1 MTVKEHLTVGRG
13 VEAINALV
21 NSFQDSQEFS
31 PELVADMAEVV
42 SADVQV
48 RDYLL
53 GLPLE
58 LSIADSIRFAE
69 TIIPLV
75 EEKHRTPW
83 YAVLSAYHYENGDTP
98 TAYLA
103 LTECLKLAPE
113 YSLAKLLNRVFGA
126 GWPAP
131 AFASMRNELH
141 PKVVEAIAENAESL
155 ISPIE

>member
-1 MTVKEHLTVGRG
+1 MTVKENLTVGRG
-13 VEAINALV
+13 VESINALV

-42 SADVQV
+42 SADIQV

-53 GLPLE
+53 GLPLT
-58 LSIADSIRFAE
+58 LSVKDSIRFAE
-69 TIIPLV
+69 AIIPLV
-75 EEKHRTPW
+75 DEKHRTPW

-98 TAYLA
+98 SAFLA
-103 LTECLKLAPE
+103 LIECQKLAPD
-113 YSLAKLLNRVFGA
+113 YSLAKLLDRVFRA

-141 PKVVEAIAENAESL
+141 PKVVATVQESANDL

>member
-1 MTVKEHLTVGRG
+1 MTVKTNLTVGRG

-21 NSFQDSQEFS
+21 HSFQDSQEFS

-42 SADVQV
+42 SADIQV

-58 LSIADSIRFAE
+58 LSVTDSIRFAE
-69 TIIPLV
+69 AIIPLV

-83 YAVLSAYHYENGDTP
+83 YAILSAYHYENGDTP
-98 TAYLA
+98 SAFLA
-103 LTECLKLAPE
+103 LIECQKLAPD
-113 YSLAKLLNRVFGA
+113 YSLANLLDRVYKA

-141 PKVVEAIAENAESL
+141 PKVKATLDESAENL

>member
-21 NSFQDSQEFS
+21 NSFQDAQEFS

-42 SADVQV
+42 SADLQV
-48 RDYLL
+48 RDYLM
-53 GLPLE
+53 GLPLT
-58 LSIADSIRFAE
+58 LSVMDSIRFAE
-69 TIIPLV
+69 AIIPLV
-75 EEKHRTPW
+75 EEKHRAPW

-98 TAYLA
+98 SAFLS
-103 LTECLKLAPE
+103 LIECQKLSPD
-113 YSLAKLLNRVFGA
+113 YSLANLLDRVYKA

-141 PKVVEAIAENAESL
+141 PKVLVAISETAESL

>member
-1 MTVKEHLTVGRG
+1 MTVKENLTIGRG

-42 SADVQV
+42 SADIQV

-53 GLPLE
+53 GLPLT
-58 LSIADSIRFAE
+58 LSVKDSIRFAE
-69 TIIPLV
+69 AIIPLV

-98 TAYLA
+98 SAFLA
-103 LTECLKLAPE
+103 LIECKKLTPD
-113 YSLAKLLNRVFGA
+113 YSLANLLDRVYKA

-141 PKVVEAIAENAESL
+141 PKVVATVQESANDL

>member
-1 MTVKEHLTVGRG
+1 MTVKESLTVGRG
-13 VEAINALV
+13 VEAINALIH
-21 NSFQDSQEFS
+21 SFQDSQEFS

-42 SADVQV
+42 SADIQV

-58 LSIADSIRFAE
+58 LSVKDSIRFAE

-83 YAVLSAYHYENGDTP
+83 YAILSAYHYENGDTP
-98 TAYLA
+98 SAFLA
-103 LTECLKLAPE
+103 LIECQKLAPD
-113 YSLAKLLNRVFGA
+113 YSLANLLDRVYKA

-141 PKVVEAIAENAESL
+141 PKVKATLDESAENL

>member
-1 MTVKEHLTVGRG
+1 MTVKEQLTVGRG

-21 NSFQDSQEFS
+21 NSFQDAQEFS

-42 SADVQV
+42 SADIQV

-58 LSIADSIRFAE
+58 LSVQDSIRFAE

-83 YAVLSAYHYENGDTP
+83 YAILSAYHYENGDTP
-98 TAYLA
+98 
-103 LTECLKLAPE
+103 
-113 YSLAKLLNRVFGA
+113 S
-126 GWPAP
+126 
-131 AFASMRNELH
+131 AF
-141 PKVVEAIAENAESL
+141 
-155 ISPIE
+155 

>member
-42 SADVQV
+42 SADLQV
-48 RDYLL
+48 RDYLM

-58 LSIADSIRFAE
+58 LSVQDSIRFAE
-69 TIIPLV
+69 AIIPLV
-75 EEKHRTPW
+75 EEKHRAPW
-83 YAVLSAYHYENGDTP
+83 YAVLSAYHFENGDTP
-98 TAYLA
+98 TAFLS
-103 LTECLKLAPE
+103 LIECRKLAPD
-113 YSLAKLLNRVFGA
+113 YSLANLLDRVFKA
-126 GWPAP
+126 GWPKE
-131 AFASMRNELH
+131 AFASMRDELH
-141 PKVVEAIAENAESL
+141 PKVKTAISETAENL

>member
-1 MTVKEHLTVGRG
+1 MTVKENLTVGRG
-13 VEAINALV
+13 VECLNALI
-21 NSFQDSQEFS
+21 NSFKDSQEFS

-42 SADVQV
+42 SADIQV

-58 LSIADSIRFAE
+58 LSVQDSIRFAE

-98 TAYLA
+98 SAFLA
-103 LTECLKLAPE
+103 LIECQKLAPD
-113 YSLAKLLNRVFGA
+113 YSLAKLLDRVFKA

-141 PKVVEAIAENAESL
+141 PKVKATISETADDF

>member
-1 MTVKEHLTVGRG
+1 MTVKENLTVGRG
-13 VEAINALV
+13 VESINALV

-42 SADVQV
+42 SADIQV

-53 GLPLE
+53 GLPLT
-58 LSIADSIRFAE
+58 LSVQDSIRFAE
-69 TIIPLV
+69 TVIPLV
-75 EEKHRTPW
+75 EEKHRAPW
-83 YAVLSAYHYENGDTP
+83 YAVLSAYHYENGDT
-98 TAYLA
+98 ASGFLA
-103 LTECLKLAPE
+103 LTECQKLAPD
-113 YSLAKLLNRVFGA
+113 YSLAKLLDRVFRA

-141 PKVVEAIAENAESL
+141 PKVVENLQESAENL

>member
-1 MTVKEHLTVGRG
+1 MTVKESLTVGRG
-13 VEAINALV
+13 VEALNALI

-42 SADVQV
+42 SADLQV
-48 RDYLL
+48 RDYLM

-58 LSIADSIRFAE
+58 LSVQDSIRFAE
-69 TIIPLV
+69 AIIPLV
-75 EEKHRTPW
+75 EEKHRAPW

-103 LTECLKLAPE
+103 LTECQKLAPE
-113 YSLAKLLNRVFGA
+113 YSLAKLLTRVYGA

-131 AFASMRNELH
+131 AFASMRDELH
-141 PKVVEAIAENAESL
+141 PKVKATLDETANDF

>member
-1 MTVKEHLTVGRG
+1 MTVKESLTVGRG
-13 VEAINALV
+13 VEAINALIH
-21 NSFQDSQEFS
+21 SFQDSQEFS

-42 SADVQV
+42 SADIQV

-58 LSIADSIRFAE
+58 LSVKDSIRFAE

-83 YAVLSAYHYENGDTP
+83 YAILSAYHYENGDTP
-98 TAYLA
+98 SAFLS
-103 LTECLKLAPE
+103 LIECKKLSPD
-113 YSLAKLLNRVFGA
+113 YSLANLLDRVYKA

-141 PKVVEAIAENAESL
+141 PKVKATLDESAENL

>member
-1 MTVKEHLTVGRG
+1 MTVKTNLTVGRG
-13 VEAINALV
+13 VECINALV

-42 SADVQV
+42 SADIQV

-58 LSIADSIRFAE
+58 LSVKDSIAFAE

-75 EEKHRTPW
+75 DEKHRAPW

-98 TAYLA
+98 SAFLA
-103 LTECLKLAPE
+103 LIECQKLAPD
-113 YSLAKLLNRVFGA
+113 YSLANLLDRVFKA

-141 PKVVEAIAENAESL
+141 PKVKAMLDETAENL

>member
-1 MTVKEHLTVGRG
+1 MTVKENLTVGRG
-13 VEAINALV
+13 VESINALV

-42 SADVQV
+42 SADIQV

-53 GLPLE
+53 GLPLT
-58 LSIADSIRFAE
+58 LSVKDSIRFAE
-69 TIIPLV
+69 AIIPLV
-75 EEKHRTPW
+75 DEKHRTPW

-98 TAYLA
+98 SAFLA
-103 LTECLKLAPE
+103 LIECQKLAPD
-113 YSLAKLLNRVFGA
+113 YSLAKLLDRVFRA

-141 PKVVEAIAENAESL
+141 PKVVEMLGETAENL

>member
-1 MTVKEHLTVGRG
+1 MTVKENLTVGR
-13 VEAINALV
+13 VDESLNALI
-21 NSFQDSQEFS
+21 NSFKDNQEFA

-42 SADVQV
+42 SADLQV
-48 RDYLL
+48 RDYLM

-58 LSIADSIRFAE
+58 LSVMDSIRFAE
-69 TIIPLV
+69 AIIPLV

-103 LTECLKLAPE
+103 LTECQKLAPD
-113 YSLAKLLNRVFGA
+113 YSLAKLLTRVYGA

-131 AFASMRNELH
+131 AFASMRDELH
-141 PKVVEAIAENAESL
+141 PKVKATISETADNL

>member
-1 MTVKEHLTVGRG
+1 MTVKESLTVGRG

-31 PELVADMAEVV
+31 PELIADMAEVV
-42 SADVQV
+42 SADLAT
-48 RDYLL
+48 RDYLM

-58 LSIADSIRFAE
+58 LSVQDSIRFAE
-69 TIIPLV
+69 AIIPLV
-75 EEKHRTPW
+75 EEKHRAPF

-98 TAYLA
+98 TAVLS
-103 LTECLKLAPE
+103 LIECQKLAPE
-113 YSLAKLLNRVFGA
+113 YALAKLLNRVYGA

-131 AFASMRNELH
+131 AFASMRDELH
-141 PKVVEAIAENAESL
+141 PKVQADLAERKDDL

>member
-1 MTVKEHLTVGRG
+1 MTVKENLTVGRG

-21 NSFQDSQEFS
+21 NSFQDAQEFS

-42 SADVQV
+42 SADIQV

-58 LSIADSIRFAE
+58 LSVKDSIRFAE
-69 TIIPLV
+69 AIIPLV
-75 EEKHRTPW
+75 EEKHRAPW
-83 YAVLSAYHYENGDTP
+83 YAVLSAYHYENGDTEL
-98 TAYLA
+98 AYLA
-103 LTECLKLAPE
+103 LTECQKLAPE
-113 YSLAKLLNRVFGA
+113 YSLAKLLNRVYGA

-141 PKVVEAIAENAESL
+141 PKVKAMLDETHENV

>member
-1 MTVKEHLTVGRG
+1 MTVKTNLTVGRG
-13 VEAINALV
+13 VECINALV

-42 SADVQV
+42 SADIQV

-58 LSIADSIRFAE
+58 LSVKDSIAFAE

-75 EEKHRTPW
+75 DEKHRAPW

-98 TAYLA
+98 SAFLA
-103 LTECLKLAPE
+103 LIECQKLAPD
-113 YSLAKLLNRVFGA
+113 YSLANLLDRVFKA

-131 AFASMRNELH
+131 AFANMRNELH
-141 PKVVEAIAENAESL
+141 PKVKAMLDDTAENL

>member
-1 MTVKEHLTVGRG
+1 MTVKTNLTVGRG

-42 SADVQV
+42 SADIQV

-58 LSIADSIRFAE
+58 LSVTDSIRFAE
-69 TIIPLV
+69 AIIPLV

-83 YAVLSAYHYENGDTP
+83 YAILSAYHYENGDTP
-98 TAYLA
+98 SAFLA
-103 LTECLKLAPE
+103 LIECQKLAPD
-113 YSLAKLLNRVFGA
+113 YSLANLLDRVYKA

-141 PKVVEAIAENAESL
+141 PKVKATLDESAENL

>member
-1 MTVKEHLTVGRG
+1 MTVKEHLTIGRG

-42 SADVQV
+42 SADIQV

-53 GLPLE
+53 GLPIE
-58 LSIADSIRFAE
+58 LSVTDSIRFAE
-69 TIIPLV
+69 AIIPLV

-83 YAVLSAYHYENGDTP
+83 YAILSAYHYENGDTP
-98 TAYLA
+98 SAFLA
-103 LTECLKLAPE
+103 LIECQKLAPD
-113 YSLAKLLNRVFGA
+113 YSLANLLDRVYKA

-141 PKVVEAIAENAESL
+141 PKVKATLDESAENL

>member
-1 MTVKEHLTVGRG
+1 MTVKEHLTIGRG

-42 SADVQV
+42 SADLAT
-48 RDYLL
+48 RDYLM

-58 LSIADSIRFAE
+58 LSIQDSIRFAE

-75 EEKHRTPW
+75 EEKHRTPF

-98 TAYLA
+98 SAFLS
-103 LTECLKLAPE
+103 LIECQKLAPE
-113 YSLAKLLNRVFGA
+113 YSLAKLLDRVFKA
-126 GWPAP
+126 GWPAQ
-131 AFASMRNELH
+131 AWASMRNELH
-141 PKVVEAIAENAESL
+141 PKVQADLAERKDDL

>member
-1 MTVKEHLTVGRG
+1 MTVKENLTVGRG

-21 NSFQDSQEFS
+21 KSFQDSQEFS

-42 SADVQV
+42 SADIQV

-58 LSIADSIRFAE
+58 LSVQDSIRFAE
-69 TIIPLV
+69 TVIPLV
-75 EEKHRTPW
+75 EEKHRAPW

-103 LTECLKLAPE
+103 LTECQKLAPD
-113 YSLAKLLNRVFGA
+113 YSLANLLNRVYGA

-141 PKVVEAIAENAESL
+141 PKVKAMLDETHENV

>member
-1 MTVKEHLTVGRG
+1 MTVKENLTIGRG

-42 SADVQV
+42 SADIQV

-53 GLPLE
+53 GLPLT
-58 LSIADSIRFAE
+58 LSVKDSVRFAE
-69 TIIPLV
+69 AIIPLV

-98 TAYLA
+98 SAFLSLIECKK
-103 LTECLKLAPE
+103 LTPD
-113 YSLAKLLNRVFGA
+113 YSLANLLDRVYKA

-141 PKVVEAIAENAESL
+141 PKVVATVQESANDL

>member
-1 MTVKEHLTVGRG
+1 MTVKENLTVGRG
-13 VEAINALV
+13 VESINALV

-42 SADVQV
+42 SADIQV

-58 LSIADSIRFAE
+58 LSVQDSIRFAE

-98 TAYLA
+98 SAFLA
-103 LTECLKLAPE
+103 LIECQKLVPD
-113 YSLAKLLNRVFGA
+113 YSLANLLDRVFRA
-126 GWPAP
+126 GWPVQ
-131 AFASMRNELH
+131 AFANMRNELH
-141 PKVVEAIAENAESL
+141 PKVVEMLAESAENL

>member
-21 NSFQDSQEFS
+21 NSFQDAQEFS

-42 SADVQV
+42 SADLQV
-48 RDYLL
+48 RDYLM
-53 GLPLE
+53 GLPLT
-58 LSIADSIRFAE
+58 LSVMDSIRFAE
-69 TIIPLV
+69 AIIPLV

-98 TAYLA
+98 SAFLA
-103 LTECLKLAPE
+103 LIECQKLAPD
-113 YSLAKLLNRVFGA
+113 YPLAKLLDRVYKA

-131 AFASMRNELH
+131 AFASMRDELH
-141 PKVVEAIAENAESL
+141 PKVVEAITETAESL

>member
-1 MTVKEHLTVGRG
+1 MTVKESLTVGRG
-13 VEAINALV
+13 VEALNALV

-42 SADVQV
+42 SADIQV

-58 LSIADSIRFAE
+58 LSVQDSISFAE

-75 EEKHRTPW
+75 EEKHRAPW

-98 TAYLA
+98 SAFLA
-103 LTECLKLAPE
+103 LIECKKLTPD
-113 YSLAKLLNRVFGA
+113 YSLALLLDRVFKA

-141 PKVVEAIAENAESL
+141 PKVKACISETADNL